1 MYHRGISWSVGI
13 QYIASTRPSVGRNR
27 PTIIAHRDFYAIF
40 WERIGPMLVE
50 RTGGVLNLTPH
61 FLISSGIIAIDQAA
75 VPIAMSE
82 MGSFNAS
89 YNMYRIFTI
98 VACV

>member
-1 MYHRGISWSVGI
+1 
-13 QYIASTRPSVGRNR
+13 
-27 PTIIAHRDFYAIF
+27 
-40 WERIGPMLVE
+40 VE

-82 MGSFNAS
+82 MGALLTHRTICTGFL
-89 YNMYRIFTI
+89 I
-98 VACV
+98 VACMIDV

>member
-1 MYHRGISWSVGI
+1 
-13 QYIASTRPSVGRNR
+13 
-27 PTIIAHRDFYAIF
+27 
-40 WERIGPMLVE
+40 MLVE

-82 MGSFNAS
+82 MGALFNAS